1 MVIRVVQ
8 YLIKISNTLIFI
20 YCDFVN
26 KNIILSEIFKVIF
39 IKINKLIIHINMWL
53 NDNIKK
59 KYCGWI

>member
-39 IKINKLIIHINMWL
+39 IKINKLIIHINM
-53 NDNIKK
+53 
-59 KYCGWI
+59 